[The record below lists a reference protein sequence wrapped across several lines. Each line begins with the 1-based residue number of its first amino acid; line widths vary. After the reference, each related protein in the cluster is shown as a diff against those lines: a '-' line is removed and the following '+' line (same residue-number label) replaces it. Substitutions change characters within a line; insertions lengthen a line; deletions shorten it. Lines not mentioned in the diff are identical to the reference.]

1 VSRGPVREAI
11 VFEGR
16 VQGVGFRATT
26 AAIANDL
33 ALEGWVRNEPD
44 GTVRCEV
51 QGPRASIETLLARLR
66 GRMSENIRSMSRESR
81 EIEAGLGRFDVRRG
95 PLGR

>member
-1 VSRGPVREAI
+1 MREDRIREAFR
-11 VFEGR
+11 FEGR

-26 AAIANDL
+26 AAIANDFDL
-33 ALEGWVRNEPD
+33 DGWVRNEPD

-51 QGPRASIETLLARLR
+51 QGSPASIEAFLSRLQR
-66 GRMSENIRSMSRESR
+66 RMSENIRSMSRDSR
-81 EIEAGLGRFDVRRG
+81 EIEAALGRFDVRRG